1 MHQDNTGISSN
12 VGTTINVPNKTEEP
26 KLGNYFQPNGQIK
39 RLFPAEGD
47 TTIEGR
53 FGNTIRLGSSHT
65 FSSDKTEPATPNII
79 IRAGQRQ
86 TINNQVSIENINKD
100 SSTIYLSSL
109 EQVKINVTKDSEVIT
124 GVKEFEQPQIIL
136 NSERIIFNS
145 RVDGIGLFANT
156 NIGILA
162 KEKVVL
168 ETPQVI
174 VGSNTATEPQVL
186 GQILFDKISALVDA
200 IGNVTGIPTPTGPT
214 PGPVSAAPTWPNVI
228 TARDAIKDALS
239 EQHKIDK

>member
-1 MHQDNTGISSN
+1 M
-12 VGTTINVPNKTEEP
+12 
-26 KLGNYFQPNGQIK
+26 
-39 RLFPAEGD
+39 
-47 TTIEGR
+47 
-53 FGNTIRLGSSHT
+53 
-65 FSSDKTEPATPNII
+65 
-79 IRAGQRQ
+79 
-86 TINNQVSIENINKD
+86 
-100 SSTIYLSSL
+100 SSL

-228 TARDAIKDALS
+228 TARDAIKDALMNGE
-239 EQHKIDK
+239 EQLGVTVHKMIEDVDAGEIIFQEQVSVKDLTIEDIYGLLFSVVEPFVITKALEIMDLEVAKKHKVF